1 MAESAAPAP
10 PIRPQVFTR
19 QATGLRK
26 EAGTLD
32 VFVFNTNNQNIG
44 LGVAFLVLALGAYAG
59 GNFPLSA
66 ILASLLVVPIYFVYS
81 QFSADMPRSGG
92 DYVWVSRVFGP
103 KVGPPVGF
111 MLAWSWT
118 ILAYTA
124 IGVPAAFFA
133 QLGVAPL
140 MRSLGVATGSSGF
153 TSFGNWISG
162 KWGIFVV
169 GTILLLAFTWLLIR
183 GVRSYMRVQNAAF
196 VLAMIGVVVG
206 IIVALVTSR
215 STFAAHFNT
224 YTQKL
229 GSTTNA
235 FQFVLKA
242 APAAGGSAVKATYYA
257 MLWTLYMVLFGATSC
272 YIGGEVRRP
281 ARTQR
286 VGMFGSLIL
295 TGLAITVLLAV
306 LGHVAGNTFM
316 EGLSSAQ
323 ADKIGLSFLPTYNEL
338 LSIAASPT
346 SIFWALILGFT
357 FLFWTYV
364 WMPINFFTATR
375 LMLALSLDGYLP
387 KALSNVHDRYHTPYV
402 AILVGFVLGEVSL
415 ILYLA
420 NILSVITLLW
430 GGVVM
435 FAVTGVAAMLYPS
448 RLRDT
453 WASSGGRQVGG
464 IPTISI
470 WGGLLVLAMLVV
482 LHILWFDPTVGI
494 GASLLQ
500 KSLNIGL
507 PISGI
512 VLFYLV
518 WAVQR
523 NRGIDVRL
531 SSAEIPPE

>member
-1 MAESAAPAP
+1 
-10 PIRPQVFTR
+10 V
-19 QATGLRK
+19 
-26 EAGTLD
+26 
-32 VFVFNTNNQNIG
+32 V
-44 LGVAFLVLALGAYAG
+44 FLVLALGAYAG

-66 ILASLLVVPIYFVYS
+66 ILASLIVVPIYFVYS
-81 QFSADMPRSGG
+81 QLAADMPRSGG
-92 DYVWVSRVFGP
+92 DYVWVSRIFGP
-103 KVGPPVGF
+103 RAGPPIGF

-169 GTILLLAFTWLLIR
+169 GTILLAAFTWLLIR
-183 GVRSYMRVQNAAF
+183 GIRAYMRIQNIAF
-196 VLAMIGVVVG
+196 FLAMAGVIVG
-206 IIVALVTSR
+206 ILVAIVTSR
-215 STFAAHFNT
+215 STFAAHFNS
-224 YTQKL
+224 YAHQL
-229 GSTTNA
+229 GSTNPNP

-242 APAAGGSAVKATYYA
+242 APAASGSVAKSTYYA

-272 YIGGEVRRP
+272 YIAGEVRQP

-286 VGMFGSLIL
+286 IGMFGSLIL

-306 LGHVAGNTFM
+306 LGHVMGNTFL
-316 EGLSSAQ
+316 EGLSSVQ
-323 ADKIGLSFLPTYNEL
+323 ADKIGLSFLPAYNEL
-338 LSIAASPT
+338 LIIAASPT
-346 SIFWALILGFT
+346 SVLWAIVLGFT

-387 KALSNVHDRYHTPYV
+387 KALSKVHDRYATPYV
-402 AILVGFVLGEVSL
+402 AILVAFVLGEVSL

-435 FAVTGVAAMLYPS
+435 FAVTGVAAMVYPS
-448 RLRDT
+448 TMRET
-453 WASSGGRQVGG
+453 WGASGGRRIGG
-464 IPTISI
+464 VPTIAI
-470 WGGLLVLAMLVV
+470 WGALLVGAMLIV

-494 GASLLQ
+494 GSSLLQ

-512 VLFYLV
+512 VLFFIV
-518 WAVQR
+518 SAVQR
-523 NRGIDVRL
+523 TRGVDVRL